1 MDHIAKFTG
10 EIEGVSE
17 SLWDAFQG
25 TEHNL
30 EMAHAVY
37 VNGLQENL
45 IYGLQDNLSHF
56 SNKLIKQTVIL
67 GP

>member
-30 EMAHAVY
+30 EMAHVVY
-37 VNGLQENL
+37 VNGLQEN
-45 IYGLQDNLSHF
+45 
-56 SNKLIKQTVIL
+56 
-67 GP
+67 

>member
-10 EIEGVSE
+10 EMEGVSE

-30 EMAHAVY
+30 EMAHVVY

>member
-30 EMAHAVY
+30 VMAHVVY

>member
-1 MDHIAKFTG
+1 MDHIAKFMG

-30 EMAHAVY
+30 EMAHVVY